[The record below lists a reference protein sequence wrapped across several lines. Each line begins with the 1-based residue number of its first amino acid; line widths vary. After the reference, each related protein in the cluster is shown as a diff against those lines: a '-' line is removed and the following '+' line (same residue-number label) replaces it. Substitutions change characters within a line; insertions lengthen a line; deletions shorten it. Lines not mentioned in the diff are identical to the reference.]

1 MKLTKEDAK
10 HIQEQVRKLQWR
22 IVDEATEYA
31 KLYEKAYLEA
41 VIEACKSRIEAIDNL
56 HDRISEMTNR

>member
-1 MKLTKEDAK
+1 MELTKQDKK

-41 VIEACKSRIEAIDNL
+41 VIETCKSRIEAIDNF
-56 HDRISEMTNR
+56 HDRISEVTNR